1 MQLFQNRKILEKFHY
16 SNITKT
22 ITCEKVRQGQI
33 KKLTNMLTKYYIC
46 SMNNIGQYIYQI
58 IRSSNCS
65 QSDVAREIG
74 VSRQQLNY
82 IITGK
87 REITLQQALKI
98 ESYFNLQEGE
108 ILKLQAEI
116 SINNYKKQRKQQLF
130 EFLQQE
136 KALWSYNNVSAEDIS
151 NEELIE
157 KVFIYLDVSQIGV
170 IFELYKRDYIRKVW
184 RESIAVQGNYLLD
197 LNVMIALYYFNIAHP
212 EQYLK
217 RIEREH
223 IKNKLNYA

>member
-1 MQLFQNRKILEKFHY
+1 
-16 SNITKT
+16 
-22 ITCEKVRQGQI
+22 
-33 KKLTNMLTKYYIC
+33 
-46 SMNNIGQYIYQI
+46 MNNIGQYIYQI
-58 IRSSNCS
+58 LIKSNCS

-108 ILKLQAEI
+108 ILKLQADF
-116 SINNYKKQRKQQLF
+116 SINNYKRQRKQQLF

-136 KALWSYNNVSAEDIS
+136 KALWSYKNVSAEDIS
-151 NEELIE
+151 DEELIE

-170 IFELYKRDYIRKVW
+170 LFELYKRDYIRKVW
-184 RESIAVQGNYLLD
+184 RESIAVQGNYLFD
-197 LNVMIALYYFNIAHP
+197 LNVMIAIYYFNIAHP

-217 RIEREH
+217 RLEREY